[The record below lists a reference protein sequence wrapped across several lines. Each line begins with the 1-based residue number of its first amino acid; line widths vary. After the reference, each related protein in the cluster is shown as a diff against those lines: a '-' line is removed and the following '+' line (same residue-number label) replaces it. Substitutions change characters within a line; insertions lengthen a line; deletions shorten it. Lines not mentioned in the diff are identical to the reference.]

1 MNAMLR
7 KRLWAIA
14 ACGLAALAISAGLFA
29 PAAYAAASLTVLAD
43 ATTAPVHPGQTTFV
57 SVTVANF
64 GDVTT
69 GGPVSVTFTAARA
82 KVVAVDN
89 LGYPVDCT
97 ASHGRA
103 SCVTENPLGSSH
115 VVELSVEVKVTGG
128 GQNKTATLT
137 STAESAADGLSAS
150 ATTTI
155 PIG

>member
-1 MNAMLR
+1 MNAMIR
-7 KRLWAIA
+7 KRLWAIC
-14 ACGLAALAISAGLFA
+14 ACGLATVAISAGLFA

-43 ATTAPVHPGQTTFV
+43 ATTAPVHPGGTTFV

-69 GGPVSVTFTAARA
+69 GGPVSVTFTATRG
-82 KVVAVDN
+82 KVVGVDN

-97 ASHGRA
+97 ASHGSA

-128 GQNKTATLT
+128 ANKTATLT

-150 ATTTI
+150 DTTTI
-155 PIG
+155 PIS